1 MSLTAHRISGGT
13 GVPPV
18 TFNNP
23 RTLRPRC
30 QIYRS
35 LSDTSAPA
43 ISRVPTR
50 QEIPESDRWDLAHIY
65 PDDTAWETEF
75 AALQQ
80 RYPQITQFRGR
91 LAESPDTLLAA
102 LEFEKSIDQPLER
115 LGTYASLRVSENA
128 SDPVFLER
136 EARLQNL
143 HTDIVEKCSFLSPEL
158 MAVPDAE
165 FAALTAAPAL
175 APWHRVLER
184 LRRFQPHTLNE
195 NEERLLAMSSQPLAG
210 HEDTFSQLT
219 NVDLKFGLIT
229 DSAGRQVELSQ
240 SSFSSFLVK
249 PDHDLRRR
257 AFHQFYEEFTD
268 HKFTLAS
275 TLASSVRTDVFHAK
289 ARRYPSALDAALF
302 RHNIPTDVYTNL
314 VSTVRA
320 NLAPLHRYYELR
332 RRALGLEEIHHYDT
346 YVPLVAQI
354 TTHLTFDEAIDR
366 TIAAT
371 TPLGDEYTRELAT
384 GLRGRWCDRYESK
397 GKRSGAFSSGCY
409 GCPPYILMNYKPD
422 VFADMFTLAHEA
434 GHSMHTWYAQR
445 HQTFQDHHYPIF
457 LAEVASTF
465 NEELLTH
472 HLLAQTDDPSMKA
485 YLLNRQIDDLRGTI
499 YRQTMFAEFEKIIH
513 ERQEAGEALTLDTL
527 TTIYHELL
535 VTYFG
540 PNFTLDP
547 QLDLECLRIPHF
559 YSAFYVY
566 QYATGMSAA
575 IALSRQVLETGDP
588 SRYLAFLQSGG
599 KKYPI
604 DTLKLAGVDMTSPAP
619 VEAALQLFAQRVD
632 ELAQLLNINLEAA

>member
-1 MSLTAHRISGGT
+1 MLFHSTE
-13 GVPPV
+13 
-18 TFNNP
+18 
-23 RTLRPRC
+23 
-30 QIYRS
+30 
-35 LSDTSAPA
+35 APA

-50 QEIPESDRWDLAHIY
+50 QEIPESDRWDLTHLY
-65 PDDTAWETEF
+65 PDDAAWESDFTT
-75 AALQQ
+75 LQQ
-80 RYPQITQFRGR
+80 RYPQIRQFRGR
-91 LAESPDTLLAA
+91 LAESPETLLAA

-128 SDPVFLER
+128 SDPAFLER

-165 FAALTAAPAL
+165 FAALAAAPAL

-229 DSAGRQVELSQ
+229 DGAGRQVELSQ

-249 PDHDLRRR
+249 PDNDLRRR
-257 AFHQFYEEFTD
+257 AFHQFYEEFSD

-275 TLASSVRTDVFHAK
+275 TLANSVRTDVFQAK

-302 RHNIPTDVYTNL
+302 RHNIPTEVYTNL

-320 NLAPLHRYYELR
+320 NLSPLHRYYELR
-332 RRALGLEEIHHYDT
+332 RRALGLAEVHHYDT

-354 TTHLTFDEAIDR
+354 TTQLTFDQAIDR

-371 TPLGDEYTRELAT
+371 APLGEEYTRELEA

-445 HQTFQDHHYPIF
+445 DQTFQDHHYPIF

-472 HLLAQTDDPSMKA
+472 HLLAQTDDPPMKA

-513 ERQEAGEALTLDTL
+513 QRQEAGEALTLDTL
-527 TTIYHELL
+527 TTIYHGLL

-540 PNFTLDP
+540 PDFTLDP

-575 IALSRQVLETGDP
+575 IALSRQVLQTGDP

-599 KKYPI
+599 RQDPI

-632 ELAQLLNINLEAA
+632 ELATLLKIDLDPR

>member
-1 MSLTAHRISGGT
+1 MPS
-13 GVPPV
+13 
-18 TFNNP
+18 
-23 RTLRPRC
+23 RT
-30 QIYRS
+30 
-35 LSDTSAPA
+35 SDSAVQ
-43 ISRVPTR
+43 RVPTR
-50 QEIPESDRWDLAHIY
+50 DEIPESDRWDLSHLY
-65 PDDTAWETEF
+65 TDDAAWEREF
-75 AALQQ
+75 AGLQQ
-80 RYPQITQFRGR
+80 RYPGIGQFRGR
-91 LAESPDTLLAA
+91 LAESPASLLAA
-102 LEFEKSIDQPLER
+102 LEFEKNMDQPLER
-115 LGTYASLRVSENA
+115 LATYASLRVSENA

-143 HTDIVEKCSFLSPEL
+143 HTDIVEACSFLGPEL
-158 MAVPDAE
+158 MEISDKR
-165 FAALTAAPAL
+165 FADLAAAPEL
-175 APWHRVLER
+175 ATWCTVLER
-184 LRRFQPHTLNE
+184 LRRFKPHTLDE
-195 NEERLLAMSSQPLAG
+195 KAERLLAMGSQPLAG
-210 HEDTFSQLT
+210 HEETFSQLT

-229 DSAGRQVELSQ
+229 DGAGRQVELSQ

-249 PDHDLRRR
+249 PDRDLRRR
-257 AFHQFYEEFTD
+257 AFHQFYGEFSD

-289 ARRYPSALDAALF
+289 ARNYPSALAAALF
-302 RHNIPTDVYTNL
+302 RNNIPTAVYDNL

-320 NLAPLHRYYELR
+320 NLAPLYRYYELR
-332 RRALGLEEIHHYDT
+332 RRALGIEEIHHYDT
-346 YVPLVAQI
+346 YVPLVARI

-366 TIAAT
+366 TIAAVA
-371 TPLGDEYTRELAT
+371 PLGDEYTRELEA

-409 GCPPYILMNYKPD
+409 GSPPYILMNYKPD

-472 HLLAQTDDPSMKA
+472 DLLGKTDDPQMKA

-527 TTIYHELL
+527 TKVYRELL
-535 VTYFG
+535 FAYFG
-540 PNFTLDP
+540 PNFALDP

-575 IALSRQVLETGDP
+575 IALSRQVLESGDP
-588 SRYLAFLQSGG
+588 GRYLGFLQSGG
-599 KKYPI
+599 KRYPI
-604 DTLKLAGVDMTSPAP
+604 DTLKAAGVDMTSPAP
-619 VEAALQLFAQRVD
+619 VEAALRLFARRVD
-632 ELAQLLNINLEAA
+632 ELAVLLDIDLDAQEPLPR

>member
-1 MSLTAHRISGGT
+1 MLFHSTE
-13 GVPPV
+13 
-18 TFNNP
+18 
-23 RTLRPRC
+23 
-30 QIYRS
+30 
-35 LSDTSAPA
+35 APA

-50 QEIPESDRWDLAHIY
+50 QEIPESDRWDLTHLY
-65 PDDTAWETEF
+65 PDDAAWESDFTT
-75 AALQQ
+75 LQQ
-80 RYPQITQFRGR
+80 RYPQIRQFRGR
-91 LAESPDTLLAA
+91 LAESPETLLAA

-128 SDPVFLER
+128 ADPVFLER

-143 HTDIVEKCSFLSPEL
+143 HTDIVEQCSFISPEL

-165 FAALTAAPAL
+165 FAALAAAPAL

-229 DSAGRQVELSQ
+229 DGAGRQVELSQ

-249 PDHDLRRR
+249 PDNDLRRR
-257 AFHQFYEEFTD
+257 AFHQFYEEFSD

-275 TLASSVRTDVFHAK
+275 TLANSVRTDVFQAK

-302 RHNIPTDVYTNL
+302 RHNIPTEVYTNL

-354 TTHLTFDEAIDR
+354 TTQLTFDQAIDR

-371 TPLGDEYTRELAT
+371 APLGEEYTRELEA

-445 HQTFQDHHYPIF
+445 DQTFQDHHYPIF

-472 HLLAQTDDPSMKA
+472 HLLAQTDDPPMKA

-513 ERQEAGEALTLDTL
+513 QRQEAGEALTLDTL
-527 TTIYHELL
+527 TTIYHGLL

-540 PNFTLDP
+540 PDFTLDP

-575 IALSRQVLETGDP
+575 IALSRQVLQTGDP

-599 KKYPI
+599 RQDPI

-632 ELAQLLNINLEAA
+632 ELATLLKIDLDPR

>member
-1 MSLTAHRISGGT
+1 ML
-13 GVPPV
+13 
-18 TFNNP
+18 F
-23 RTLRPRC
+23 
-30 QIYRS
+30 RS
-35 LSDTSAPA
+35 TEAPA

-50 QEIPESDRWDLAHIY
+50 QEIPESDRWDLSRIY
-65 PDDTAWETEF
+65 PDDSAWESEF
-75 AALQQ
+75 TALQQ

-91 LAESPDTLLAA
+91 LAESPDALLAA

-143 HTDIVEKCSFLSPEL
+143 HTNIVEQCSFLSPEL

-175 APWHRVLER
+175 ASWHRVLER

-195 NEERLLAMSSQPLAG
+195 SEERLLAMSSQPLAG

-257 AFHQFYEEFTD
+257 AFHQFHEEFTD

-275 TLASSVRTDVFHAK
+275 TLANTVRTDVFHAK

-332 RRALGLEEIHHYDT
+332 RRALGLEEVHHYDT
-346 YVPLVAQI
+346 YVPLVPQI
-354 TTHLTFDEAIDR
+354 TTHLTFDQAIDS

-371 TPLGDEYTRELAT
+371 APLGGEYTRELEA

-409 GCPPYILMNYKPD
+409 GCPPYILMNYKTD

-445 HQTFQDHHYPIF
+445 DQTFQDHHYPIF

-472 HLLAQTDDPSMKA
+472 HLLAQTDDPLMKA

-527 TTIYHELL
+527 TTTYHELL

-540 PNFTLDP
+540 PGFTLDP

-599 KKYPI
+599 RQDPI
-604 DTLKLAGVDMTSPAP
+604 DTLKLAGVDMTSPSP

-632 ELAQLLNINLEAA
+632 ELSTLLKIDLDQP

>member
-1 MSLTAHRISGGT
+1 MSS
-13 GVPPV
+13 
-18 TFNNP
+18 
-23 RTLRPRC
+23 RTT
-30 QIYRS
+30 
-35 LSDTSAPA
+35 DTSVQ
-43 ISRVPTR
+43 RVPTR
-50 QEIPESDRWDLAHIY
+50 DEIPESDRWDLAHLY
-65 PDDTAWETEF
+65 ADDAAWEREF
-75 AALQQ
+75 ADLQQ
-80 RYPQITQFRGR
+80 RYPQITQFRGK
-91 LAESPDTLLAA
+91 LSESPTSLLAA
-102 LEFEKSIDQPLER
+102 LEFEKNIDQPLER

-128 SDPVFLER
+128 SDPAFLER

-158 MAVPDAE
+158 MAIPDDR
-165 FAALTAAPAL
+165 FATLAASPEL
-175 APWHRVLER
+175 APWRTVLER
-184 LRRFQPHTLNE
+184 LRRFKPHTLNE

-210 HEDTFSQLT
+210 HEETFSQLT

-229 DSAGRQVELSQ
+229 DSAGQQVELSQ

-249 PDHDLRRR
+249 PDRDLRRR
-257 AFHQFYEEFTD
+257 AFHQFYEEFSD

-275 TLASSVRTDVFHAK
+275 TLASSVRTDVFQAK
-289 ARRYPSALDAALF
+289 ARNYPSARAAALF
-302 RHNIPTDVYTNL
+302 RNNIPLAVYDNL

-320 NLAPLHRYYELR
+320 NLGPLHRYYELR
-332 RRALGLEEIHHYDT
+332 RRALGIDAIHHYDT

-371 TPLGDEYTRELAT
+371 APLGAEYTRELEA

-409 GCPPYILMNYKPD
+409 GSPPYILMNYKPD

-472 HLLAQTDDPSMKA
+472 HLLAQTTDPQMKA

-527 TTIYHELL
+527 TKIYHELL
-535 VTYFG
+535 VAYFG
-540 PNFTLDP
+540 PDFTLDP

-588 SRYLAFLQSGG
+588 SRYLGFLQSGG
-599 KKYPI
+599 KQYPI
-604 DTLKLAGVDMTSPAP
+604 DTLKARRRRHDLAETGRVRPPTLRPTRRRTRATPQHRPRRCINCSRGTLCR
-619 VEAALQLFAQRVD
+619 AAVSVSRHSVPRLH
-632 ELAQLLNINLEAA
+632 

>member
-1 MSLTAHRISGGT
+1 MTTMTFLAADQDPNIRRI
-13 GVPPV
+13 
-18 TFNNP
+18 
-23 RTLRPRC
+23 
-30 QIYRS
+30 
-35 LSDTSAPA
+35 PA
-43 ISRVPTR
+43 RHD
-50 QEIPESDRWDLAHIY
+50 IPEADRWDLTHIY
-65 PDDTAWETEF
+65 ADDEAWEKDF
-75 AALQQ
+75 DALQQ
-80 RYPQITQFRGR
+80 RYPQIARFRGQ
-91 LAESPDTLLAA
+91 LAESAATLLAA

-128 SDPVFLER
+128 SDSAFLER
-136 EARLQNL
+136 EARWQNL
-143 HTDIVEKCSFLSPEL
+143 YTAIIEQCSFISPEL
-158 MAVPDAE
+158 MAVPDDK
-165 FAALTAAPAL
+165 FVALVADPLL
-175 APWHRVLER
+175 APWQRTLEK
-184 LRRFQPHTLNE
+184 LRRCQAHTLAE

-210 HEDTFSQLT
+210 HEETFSQLT

-229 DSAGRQVELSQ
+229 DHEGKQSELSLG
-240 SSFSSFLVK
+240 SFSSFLVK
-249 PDHDLRRR
+249 PDPELRRR

-275 TLASSVRTDVFHAK
+275 TLASSVRTDVFLAK
-289 ARRYPSALDAALF
+289 ARRHPSALGAALF
-302 RHNIPTDVYTNL
+302 RNNIPVAVYDNL

-320 NLAPLHRYYELR
+320 HLAPLHRYYELR
-332 RRALGLEEIHHYDT
+332 RRALGLDEIHHYDT
-346 YVPLVAQI
+346 YVPLVSSI
-354 TTHLTFDEAIDR
+354 STRITFDEAIDQVLN
-366 TIAAT
+366 AVA
-371 TPLGDEYTRELAT
+371 PLGREYTTDLAA

-409 GCPPYILMNYKPD
+409 GCPPYILMNYKED

-472 HLLAQTDDPSMKA
+472 DLLEKTDDRQMKA

-513 ERQEAGEALTLDTL
+513 ERQEAGDALTLDTL
-527 TTIYHELL
+527 TSIYRELL

-540 PNFTLDP
+540 PRFTLDP

-575 IALSRQVLETGDP
+575 IALSRQVLATGDA
-588 SRYLAFLQSGG
+588 SRYLGFLQSGG
-599 KKYPI
+599 RRDPI
-604 DTLKLAGVDMTSPAP
+604 DTLRDAGVDMTSPAP
-619 VEAALQLFAQRVD
+619 VEAALKLFSQRVD
-632 ELAQLLNINLEAA
+632 ELAELLGIDLDSSSPAA

>member
-1 MSLTAHRISGGT
+1 ML
-13 GVPPV
+13 
-18 TFNNP
+18 F
-23 RTLRPRC
+23 
-30 QIYRS
+30 RS
-35 LSDTSAPA
+35 AEAPTV
-43 ISRVPTR
+43 SRVPTR
-50 QEIPESDRWDLAHIY
+50 EEIPESDRWDLAQIY
-65 PDDTAWETEF
+65 PADVAWETEF
-75 AALQQ
+75 IALQQ
-80 RYPQITQFRGR
+80 NYSQIEQFRGR
-91 LAESPDTLLAA
+91 LTESPATLLAA

-115 LGTYASLRVSENA
+115 LGTYASLRVSENSA
-128 SDPVFLER
+128 DPVFLER

-143 HTDIVEKCSFLSPEL
+143 HTDIVEKCSFVSPEL
-158 MAVPDAE
+158 MAIPDE
-165 FAALTAAPAL
+165 KFAALATAPEL
-175 APWHRVLER
+175 APWRRVLEH
-184 LRRFQPHTLNE
+184 LRRFRPHTLAE
-195 NEERLLAMSSQPLAG
+195 SEERLLAMSSQPLGG
-210 HEDTFSQLT
+210 HEETFSQLT
-219 NVDLKFGLIT
+219 NVDLKFGLIA
-229 DSAGRQVELSQ
+229 DSIGRQVELSQ

-257 AFHQFYEEFTD
+257 AFHQFYEEFDD

-275 TLASSVRTDVFHAK
+275 TLANSVRTDVFHAK
-289 ARRYPSALDAALF
+289 ARHYPSALTAALF

-320 NLAPLHRYYELR
+320 NLAPLHRYYDLR
-332 RRALGLEEIHHYDT
+332 RRALGLDEIHHYDT

-354 TTHLTFDEAIDR
+354 TTHLTFDQAIDR

-371 TPLGDEYTRELAT
+371 APLGAAYTRELES

-434 GHSMHTWYAQR
+434 GHSMHTWHAQR
-445 HQTFQDHHYPIF
+445 DQTFQDHHYPIF

-472 HLLAQTDDPSMKA
+472 HLLSQTDDPLMKA

-499 YRQTMFAEFEKIIH
+499 YRQTMFAEFEQIIH
-513 ERQEAGEALTLDTL
+513 QRQEAGEALTLDTL
-527 TTIYHELL
+527 TKIYHELL
-535 VTYFG
+535 VAYFG
-540 PNFTLDP
+540 PGFTLDP
-547 QLDLECLRIPHF
+547 QLDLEFLRIPHF

-575 IALSRQVLETGDP
+575 IALSGQVLETGDP

-599 KKYPI
+599 RQYPI
-604 DTLKLAGVDMTSPAP
+604 DTLKAAGVDMTSPAP
-619 VEAALQLFAQRVD
+619 VESALQLFARRVE
-632 ELAQLLNINLEAA
+632 ELAQLLHIDLDTR

>member
-1 MSLTAHRISGGT
+1 MLFHSTE
-13 GVPPV
+13 
-18 TFNNP
+18 
-23 RTLRPRC
+23 
-30 QIYRS
+30 
-35 LSDTSAPA
+35 APA

-50 QEIPESDRWDLAHIY
+50 QEIPESDRWDLTHLY
-65 PDDTAWETEF
+65 PDDAAWESDFTT
-75 AALQQ
+75 LQQ
-80 RYPQITQFRGR
+80 RYPQIRQFRGR
-91 LAESPDTLLAA
+91 LAESPETLLAA

-143 HTDIVEKCSFLSPEL
+143 HTDIVEQCSFISPEL

-165 FAALTAAPAL
+165 FAALAAAPAL

-229 DSAGRQVELSQ
+229 DGAGRQVELSQ

-249 PDHDLRRR
+249 PDNDLRRR
-257 AFHQFYEEFTD
+257 AFHQFYEEFSD

-275 TLASSVRTDVFHAK
+275 TLANSVRTDVFQAK

-302 RHNIPTDVYTNL
+302 RHNIPTEVYTNL

-320 NLAPLHRYYELR
+320 NLSPLHRYYELR
-332 RRALGLEEIHHYDT
+332 RRALGLAEVHHYDT

-354 TTHLTFDEAIDR
+354 TTQLTFDQAIDR

-371 TPLGDEYTRELAT
+371 APLGEEYPRELEA

-445 HQTFQDHHYPIF
+445 DQTFQDHHYPIF

-472 HLLAQTDDPSMKA
+472 HLLAQTDDPPMKA

-513 ERQEAGEALTLDTL
+513 QRQEAGDALTLDTL
-527 TTIYHELL
+527 TTIYHGLL

-540 PNFTLDP
+540 PDFTLDP

-575 IALSRQVLETGDP
+575 IALSRQVLQTGDP

-599 KKYPI
+599 RQDPI

-632 ELAQLLNINLEAA
+632 ELAELLSIDLSKSA

>member
-1 MSLTAHRISGGT
+1 MSSRTAE
-13 GVPPV
+13 
-18 TFNNP
+18 
-23 RTLRPRC
+23 
-30 QIYRS
+30 
-35 LSDTSAPA
+35 SAVK
-43 ISRVPTR
+43 RVPTR
-50 QEIPESDRWDLAHIY
+50 DEIPDSDRWDLTHLYA
-65 PDDTAWETEF
+65 DDAAWEREF
-75 AALQQ
+75 AGLQQ
-80 RYPQITQFRGR
+80 RYPQITQFRGQ
-91 LAESPDTLLAA
+91 LAASHASLLAA

-128 SDPVFLER
+128 SDPAFLER

-143 HTDIVEKCSFLSPEL
+143 HTDIVEKCSFISPEL
-158 MAVPDAE
+158 MAIPEDK
-165 FAALTAAPAL
+165 FAALIAAPEL
-175 APWHRVLER
+175 IPWRTVLER
-184 LRRFQPHTLNE
+184 LRRFKPHTLNE

-210 HEDTFSQLT
+210 HEETFSQLT
-219 NVDLKFGLIT
+219 NVDLKFGIIT
-229 DSAGRQVELSQ
+229 DSAGQQVELSQ

-249 PDHDLRRR
+249 PDRDLRRR
-257 AFHQFYEEFTD
+257 AFHQFYEEFSD

-275 TLASSVRTDVFHAK
+275 TLASSVRTDVFQ
-289 ARRYPSALDAALF
+289 ARVRNYPSALCAALF
-302 RHNIPTDVYTNL
+302 RNNIPTAVYDNL

-332 RRALGLEEIHHYDT
+332 RRALGIDAIHHYDT

-371 TPLGDEYTRELAT
+371 APLGGEYTRELET

-409 GCPPYILMNYKPD
+409 GSPPYILMNYKAD

-445 HQTFQDHHYPIF
+445 NQTFQDHHYPIF

-472 HLLAQTDDPSMKA
+472 HLLDQTTDPQMKA

-527 TTIYHELL
+527 TRIYHELL
-535 VTYFG
+535 VAYFG
-540 PNFTLDP
+540 ADFILDP

-575 IALSRQVLETGDP
+575 VTLSRQVLETGDP
-588 SRYLAFLQSGG
+588 SRYLGFLQSGG
-599 KKYPI
+599 KHYPI
-604 DTLKLAGVDMTSPAP
+604 DTLKAAGVDMSSPQP
-619 VEAALQLFAQRVD
+619 VESALQLFAERVE
-632 ELAQLLNINLEAA
+632 ELAQLLNIDLSKPA

>member
-1 MSLTAHRISGGT
+1 ML
-13 GVPPV
+13 
-18 TFNNP
+18 F
-23 RTLRPRC
+23 
-30 QIYRS
+30 RS
-35 LSDTSAPA
+35 TDAASV
-43 ISRVPTR
+43 SRVPTR
-50 QEIPESDRWDLAHIY
+50 HEIPESDRWDLSPLY
-65 PDDTAWETEF
+65 PGDTAWEAEF
-75 AALQQ
+75 TALQKH
-80 RYPQITQFRGR
+80 YPQIRQFRGR
-91 LAESPDTLLAA
+91 LAESPASLLAA

-115 LGTYASLRVSENA
+115 LATYASLRVSENA

-143 HTDIVEKCSFLSPEL
+143 HTDIVEQCSFLNPEL
-158 MAVPDAE
+158 MAIPDAT
-165 FAALTAAPAL
+165 FASLASAPAL
-175 APWHRVLER
+175 APWRRVLER
-184 LRRFQPHTLNE
+184 LRRFEPHTLNE

-229 DSAGRQVELSQ
+229 DRAGRQVELSQ

-257 AFHQFYEEFTD
+257 AFQQFYEEFTD

-275 TLASSVRTDVFHAK
+275 TLANSVRTDVFQAK
-289 ARRYPSALDAALF
+289 ARRYPSALKAALF
-302 RHNIPTDVYTNL
+302 RHNIPIEVYTNL
-314 VSTVRA
+314 ISTVRA
-320 NLAPLHRYYELR
+320 NLTPLHRYYELR
-332 RRALGLEEIHHYDT
+332 RRALGLEEVHHYDT
-346 YVPLVAQI
+346 YVPLVPQI
-354 TTHLTFDEAIDR
+354 TTHLTFDQAIDR

-371 TPLGDEYTRELAT
+371 APLGAEYTRELEA

-445 HQTFQDHHYPIF
+445 DQTFQDHHYPIF

-472 HLLAQTDDPSMKA
+472 HLLAQTDDPPMKA

-513 ERQEAGEALTLDTL
+513 QRQEAGEALTLDTL
-527 TTIYHELL
+527 TTIHHELL

-540 PNFTLDP
+540 PDFTLDP

-599 KKYPI
+599 RQDPI
-604 DTLKLAGVDMTSPAP
+604 DTLKLAGVDMTSPTP

-632 ELAQLLNINLEAA
+632 ELANLLKIDLNQK

>member
-1 MSLTAHRISGGT
+1 MLFHSTE
-13 GVPPV
+13 
-18 TFNNP
+18 
-23 RTLRPRC
+23 
-30 QIYRS
+30 
-35 LSDTSAPA
+35 APA

-50 QEIPESDRWDLAHIY
+50 QEIPESDRWDLTHLY
-65 PDDTAWETEF
+65 PDDAAWESDFTT
-75 AALQQ
+75 LQQ
-80 RYPQITQFRGR
+80 RYPQIRQFRGR
-91 LAESPDTLLAA
+91 LAESPETLLAA

-128 SDPVFLER
+128 ADPVFLER

-143 HTDIVEKCSFLSPEL
+143 HTDIVEQCSFISPEL

-165 FAALTAAPAL
+165 FAALAAAPAL

-229 DSAGRQVELSQ
+229 DGAGRQVELSQ

-249 PDHDLRRR
+249 PDNDLRRR
-257 AFHQFYEEFTD
+257 AFHQFYEEFSD

-275 TLASSVRTDVFHAK
+275 TLANSVRTDVFQAK

-302 RHNIPTDVYTNL
+302 RHNIPTEVYTNL

-320 NLAPLHRYYELR
+320 NLSPLHRYYELR

-354 TTHLTFDEAIDR
+354 TTQLTFDQAIDR

-371 TPLGDEYTRELAT
+371 APLGEEYTRELEA

-445 HQTFQDHHYPIF
+445 DQTFQDHHYPIF

-472 HLLAQTDDPSMKA
+472 HLLAQTDDPPMKA

-513 ERQEAGEALTLDTL
+513 QRQEAGEALTLDTL
-527 TTIYHELL
+527 TTIYHGLL

-540 PNFTLDP
+540 PDFTLDP

-575 IALSRQVLETGDP
+575 IALSRQVLQTGDP

-599 KKYPI
+599 RQDPI

-632 ELAQLLNINLEAA
+632 ELATLLKIDLDPR

>member
-1 MSLTAHRISGGT
+1 MTFHAADQDQNIRRIAA
-13 GVPPV
+13 
-18 TFNNP
+18 
-23 RTLRPRC
+23 RH
-30 QIYRS
+30 
-35 LSDTSAPA
+35 D
-43 ISRVPTR
+43 
-50 QEIPESDRWDLAHIY
+50 IPESDRWDLTHIY
-65 PDDTAWETEF
+65 ADDEAWEKDF

-80 RYPQITQFRGR
+80 RYPQITQFRGK
-91 LAESPDTLLAA
+91 LAESASTLLAA

-128 SDPVFLER
+128 SDSAFLER
-136 EARLQNL
+136 EARWQNL
-143 HTDIVEKCSFLSPEL
+143 YTAIIEQCSFMSPEL
-158 MAVPDAE
+158 MAVPDDR
-165 FAALTAAPAL
+165 FAALAADPQL
-175 APWHRVLER
+175 APWRRTLEK
-184 LRRFQPHTLNE
+184 LRRFKAHTLAE
-195 NEERLLAMSSQPLAG
+195 NEERLLAMGSQPLAG
-210 HEDTFSQLT
+210 HEETFSQLT

-229 DSAGRQVELSQ
+229 DSEGQQSELSLG
-240 SSFSSFLVK
+240 SFSSFLVK
-249 PDHDLRRR
+249 PDPDLRRR

-275 TLASSVRTDVFHAK
+275 TLASSVRTDVFLAK
-289 ARRYPSALDAALF
+289 ARHYPSALAGALF
-302 RHNIPTDVYTNL
+302 RNNIPVAVYDNL
-314 VSTVRA
+314 VGTVRA
-320 NLAPLHRYYELR
+320 HLEPLYRYYELR
-332 RRALGLEEIHHYDT
+332 RRALGLDEIHHYDT
-346 YVPLVAQI
+346 YVPLVPNI
-354 TTHLTFDEAIDR
+354 TTRITFDEAIDQV
-366 TIAAT
+366 IAAVA
-371 TPLGDEYTRELAT
+371 PLGTEYTKELAD

-409 GCPPYILMNYKPD
+409 GCPPYILMNYKED

-472 HLLAQTDDPSMKA
+472 DLLGKTDDPQMKA

-513 ERQEAGEALTLDTL
+513 ERQEAGDALTLNTI
-527 TTIYHELL
+527 TAIYHELL

-540 PNFTLDP
+540 PHFTLDQ

-575 IALSRQVLETGDP
+575 IALSHQVLETGDP
-588 SRYLAFLQSGG
+588 SRYLGFLQSGG
-599 KKYPI
+599 RQDPI
-604 DTLKLAGVDMTSPAP
+604 DTLREAGVDMTSPAP
-619 VEAALQLFAQRVD
+619 IEAALQLFARRVD
-632 ELAQLLNINLEAA
+632 ELATLLNIDLDEPPLTT

>member
-1 MSLTAHRISGGT
+1 MLFHSTE
-13 GVPPV
+13 
-18 TFNNP
+18 
-23 RTLRPRC
+23 
-30 QIYRS
+30 
-35 LSDTSAPA
+35 APA

-50 QEIPESDRWDLAHIY
+50 QEIPESDRWDLTHLY
-65 PDDTAWETEF
+65 PDDAAWESDFTT
-75 AALQQ
+75 LQQ
-80 RYPQITQFRGR
+80 RYPQIRQFRGR
-91 LAESPDTLLAA
+91 LAESPETLLAA

-128 SDPVFLER
+128 ADPVFLER

-143 HTDIVEKCSFLSPEL
+143 HTYIVEQCSFISPEL

-165 FAALTAAPAL
+165 FAALAAAPAL

-229 DSAGRQVELSQ
+229 DGAGRQVELSQ

-249 PDHDLRRR
+249 PDNDLRRR
-257 AFHQFYEEFTD
+257 AFHQFYEEFSD

-275 TLASSVRTDVFHAK
+275 TLANSVRTDVFQAK

-302 RHNIPTDVYTNL
+302 RHNIPTEVYTNL

-320 NLAPLHRYYELR
+320 NLSPLHRYYELR
-332 RRALGLEEIHHYDT
+332 RRALGLAEVHHYDT

-354 TTHLTFDEAIDR
+354 TTQLTFDQAIDR

-371 TPLGDEYTRELAT
+371 APLGEEYTRELEA

-445 HQTFQDHHYPIF
+445 DQTFQDHHYPIF

-472 HLLAQTDDPSMKA
+472 HLLAQTDDPPMKA

-513 ERQEAGEALTLDTL
+513 QRQEAGEALTLDTL
-527 TTIYHELL
+527 TTIYHGLL

-540 PNFTLDP
+540 PDFTLDP

-575 IALSRQVLETGDP
+575 IALSRQVLQTGDP

-599 KKYPI
+599 RQDPI

-632 ELAQLLNINLEAA
+632 ELATLLKIDLDPR

>member
-1 MSLTAHRISGGT
+1 MLFHSTE
-13 GVPPV
+13 
-18 TFNNP
+18 
-23 RTLRPRC
+23 
-30 QIYRS
+30 
-35 LSDTSAPA
+35 APA

-50 QEIPESDRWDLAHIY
+50 QEIPESDRWDLTHLY
-65 PDDTAWETEF
+65 PDDAAWESDFTT
-75 AALQQ
+75 LQQ
-80 RYPQITQFRGR
+80 RYPQIRQFRGR
-91 LAESPDTLLAA
+91 LAESPETLLAA

-128 SDPVFLER
+128 SDPAFLER

-143 HTDIVEKCSFLSPEL
+143 HTDIVEQCSFISPEL

-165 FAALTAAPAL
+165 FAALAAAPAL

-195 NEERLLAMSSQPLAG
+195 SEERLLAMSSQPLAG

-229 DSAGRQVELSQ
+229 DGAGRQVELSQ

-249 PDHDLRRR
+249 PDNDLRRR
-257 AFHQFYEEFTD
+257 AFHQFYEEFSD

-275 TLASSVRTDVFHAK
+275 TLANSVRTDVFQAK

-302 RHNIPTDVYTNL
+302 RHNIPTEVYTNL

-320 NLAPLHRYYELR
+320 NLSPLHRYYELR
-332 RRALGLEEIHHYDT
+332 RRALGLAEVHHYDT

-354 TTHLTFDEAIDR
+354 TTQLTFDQAIDR

-371 TPLGDEYTRELAT
+371 APLGEEYTRELEA

-445 HQTFQDHHYPIF
+445 DQTFQDHHYPIF

-472 HLLAQTDDPSMKA
+472 HLLAQTDDPPMKA

-513 ERQEAGEALTLDTL
+513 QRQEAGEALTLDTL
-527 TTIYHELL
+527 TTIYHGLL

-540 PNFTLDP
+540 PDFTLDP

-575 IALSRQVLETGDP
+575 IALSRQVLQTGDP

-599 KKYPI
+599 RQDPI

-632 ELAQLLNINLEAA
+632 ELATLLKIDLDPR

>member
-1 MSLTAHRISGGT
+1 MLFHSTE
-13 GVPPV
+13 
-18 TFNNP
+18 
-23 RTLRPRC
+23 
-30 QIYRS
+30 
-35 LSDTSAPA
+35 APA

-65 PDDTAWETEF
+65 PDDSAWESEF
-75 AALQQ
+75 TALQQ

-91 LAESPDTLLAA
+91 LAESPATLLAA

-143 HTDIVEKCSFLSPEL
+143 HTDIVEQCSFISPEL

-165 FAALTAAPAL
+165 FAALTAAPPL
-175 APWHRVLER
+175 APWRRVLER

-195 NEERLLAMSSQPLAG
+195 SEERLLAMSSQPLAG

-332 RRALGLEEIHHYDT
+332 RRALGLEEVHHYDT
-346 YVPLVAQI
+346 YVPLVPQI
-354 TTHLTFDEAIDR
+354 TTHLTFDQAIDR

-371 TPLGDEYTRELAT
+371 APLGGEYTRELEA

-409 GCPPYILMNYKPD
+409 GCPPYILMNYKTD

-445 HQTFQDHHYPIF
+445 DQTFQDHHYPIF

-472 HLLAQTDDPSMKA
+472 HLLTQTDDPPMKA

-527 TTIYHELL
+527 TTTYHELL

-540 PNFTLDP
+540 PGFTLDP

-599 KKYPI
+599 RQDPI
-604 DTLKLAGVDMTSPAP
+604 DTLKLAGVDMTSPTP
-619 VEAALQLFAQRVD
+619 VKAALQLFAQRVD
-632 ELAQLLNINLEAA
+632 ELSTLLKIDLDQP

>member
-1 MSLTAHRISGGT
+1 ML
-13 GVPPV
+13 
-18 TFNNP
+18 F
-23 RTLRPRC
+23 
-30 QIYRS
+30 RS
-35 LSDTSAPA
+35 TEAPA

-50 QEIPESDRWDLAHIY
+50 QEIPESDRWDLSRIY
-65 PDDTAWETEF
+65 PDDSAWESEF
-75 AALQQ
+75 TALQQ

-91 LAESPDTLLAA
+91 LAESPVTLLAA

-143 HTDIVEKCSFLSPEL
+143 HTNIVEQCSFLSPEL

-165 FAALTAAPAL
+165 FAALTEAPAL

-195 NEERLLAMSSQPLAG
+195 SEERLLAMSSQPLAG

-275 TLASSVRTDVFHAK
+275 TLANTVRTDVFHAK

-332 RRALGLEEIHHYDT
+332 RRALGLEEVHHYDT
-346 YVPLVAQI
+346 YVPLVPQI
-354 TTHLTFDEAIDR
+354 TTHLTFDQAIDR

-371 TPLGDEYTRELAT
+371 APLGGEYTRELEA

-409 GCPPYILMNYKPD
+409 GCPPYILMNYKTD

-445 HQTFQDHHYPIF
+445 DQTFQDHHYPIF

-472 HLLAQTDDPSMKA
+472 HLLAQTDDPLMKA

-527 TTIYHELL
+527 TTTYHELL

-540 PNFTLDP
+540 PGFTLDP

-599 KKYPI
+599 RQDPI
-604 DTLKLAGVDMTSPAP
+604 DTLKLAGVDMTSPTP

-632 ELAQLLNINLEAA
+632 ELSTLLKIDLDQP

>member
-1 MSLTAHRISGGT
+1 ML
-13 GVPPV
+13 
-18 TFNNP
+18 F
-23 RTLRPRC
+23 
-30 QIYRS
+30 RS
-35 LSDTSAPA
+35 TEAPA

-50 QEIPESDRWDLAHIY
+50 QEIPESDRWDLSRIY
-65 PDDTAWETEF
+65 PDDSAWESEF
-75 AALQQ
+75 TALQQ

-91 LAESPDTLLAA
+91 LAESPAALLAA

-143 HTDIVEKCSFLSPEL
+143 HTNIVEQCSFLSPEL

-175 APWHRVLER
+175 ASWHRVLER

-195 NEERLLAMSSQPLAG
+195 SEERLLAMSSQPLAG

-229 DSAGRQVELSQ
+229 DSTGRQVELSQ

-275 TLASSVRTDVFHAK
+275 TLANTVRTDVFHAK

-302 RHNIPTDVYTNL
+302 RHNIPTEVYTNL

-332 RRALGLEEIHHYDT
+332 RRALGLEEVHHYDT
-346 YVPLVAQI
+346 YVPLVPQI
-354 TTHLTFDEAIDR
+354 TTHLTFDQAIDR

-371 TPLGDEYTRELAT
+371 APLGREYTRELEA

-409 GCPPYILMNYKPD
+409 GCPPYILMNYKTD

-445 HQTFQDHHYPIF
+445 DQTFQDHHYPIF

-472 HLLAQTDDPSMKA
+472 HLLAQTDDPPMKA

-527 TTIYHELL
+527 TTTYHELL

-540 PNFTLDP
+540 PGFTLDP

-599 KKYPI
+599 RQDPI
-604 DTLKLAGVDMTSPAP
+604 DTLKLAGVDMTSPTP

-632 ELAQLLNINLEAA
+632 ELSTLLKIDLDQP